1 MKSFLNKIIKS
12 KLFVNALL
20 CSIMVAVFVVIAVTP
35 VRSEVIVASTTQKA
49 IYKGSENSGGVAY
62 TFNVYQGTEEVNK
75 ILDVLKD
82 KGVKATFFVGGCWAD
97 DNVETLKSI
106 RDDGHEIASHG
117 YYHKDHAK
125 LSYDENLKEMQYTHQ
140 LIKGLVGVDIVN
152 FAPPSGSFS
161 INTLKACETM
171 GYRAIMWSNDTIDW
185 RDKDSEKVYSRAT
198 KNCSAGNI
206 ILMHPTAHTVIALP
220 KIIDFYLQNGLTG
233 LTVSNIIKG
242 V

>member
-12 KLFVNALL
+12 KLFINVLL
-20 CSIMVAVFVVIAVTP
+20 CSIVVAVFAVIAVTP
-35 VRSEVIVASTTQKA
+35 VSTDVMVVSTTQKA
-49 IYKGSENSGGVAY
+49 IYKGNENSGGVAY
-62 TFNVYQGTEEVNK
+62 TFNVYQGTKEVNS

-97 DNVETLKSI
+97 DNEETLKRI
-106 RDDGHEIASHG
+106 RDEGHEIGSHG

-125 LSYDENLKEMQYTHQ
+125 LSYEENLKEMQYTHQ

-171 GYRAIMWSNDTIDW
+171 GYRAIMWTNDTIDW
-185 RDKDSEKVYSRAT
+185 RDKDREKIYSRAI

-206 ILMHPTAHTVIALP
+206 ILMHPTTHTADTLP
-220 KIIDFYLQNGLTG
+220 NIIDFHLQNGLTG
-233 LTVSNIIKG
+233 LTVSKIIKG